1 MSEGYIGLGPTYGF
15 FNKQNIAGS
24 TATTYNLDF
33 DCVSANGL
41 IVSLDGIVQEPG
53 YAYSVGRSATGVAQ
67 IVFAEALPVT
77 TISSSLSATSGA
89 SLITG
94 FTAAQVSNLVVGQ
107 GVSGNTNIPED
118 TFIASKPSSTSI
130 TITNA
135 VSAAFTNQSITFGS
149 RIYVVYLG
157 NVLQTASS
165 STVNTQPLIEMF
177 NGDGTA
183 QSVSL
188 GRTPPTAG
196 SIAVFLDGVFQRGGG
211 NAFSLSGGAITFTG
225 ATTSGTNNIVVMHLA
240 TEDNRVTNTT
250 QDAAVT
256 NAKLNLDYSNAS
268 YRAPTVDA
276 ATQAGSGWSD
286 PQQSD
291 TTWELNK
298 ANASTNYG
306 VNDILVYLNGVCL
319 IPTTDYTISGR
330 IMTLTGGVP
339 PVGSNLVVRY
349 LPLVG

>member
-24 TATTYNLDF
+24 AATTYNLDF

-67 IVFAEALPVT
+67 ITFAEALPTT
-77 TISSSLSATSGA
+77 TISSSLTLTAGSNN
-89 SLITG
+89 ITG
-94 FTAAQVSNLVVGQ
+94 FTTAQTANLQVGQ
-107 GVSGNTNIPED
+107 GVTGNAAIPAD
-118 TFIASKPSSTSI
+118 TYIATVGSTSI
-130 TITNA
+130 TLTN
-135 VSAAFTNQSITFGS
+135 SATDSLTSQTMTFGS
-149 RIYVVYLG
+149 RIYIVFMG

-183 QSVSL
+183 QTVSL

-211 NAFSLSGGAITFTG
+211 NAFSLAGGAITFTG

-250 QDAAVT
+250 IDGAVT
-256 NAKLNLDYSNAS
+256 NKKLNLDYSDAS
-268 YRAPTVDA
+268 YRAPT
-276 ATQAGSGWSD
+276 TNTNFSAGTLSIKS
-286 PQQSD
+286 
-291 TTWELNK
+291 
-298 ANASTNYG
+298 ASPTVNYG
-306 VNDILVYLNGVCL
+306 VNDVLVFLNGVCL
-319 IPTTDYTISGR
+319 TPTTDYTISST
-330 IMTLTGGVP
+330 TLTLVGGAP
-339 PVGSNLVVRY
+339 PSGSNIVVRY

>member
-77 TISSSLSATSGA
+77 TISGTLAFNTGSNTV
-89 SLITG
+89 TG
-94 FTAAQVSNLVVGQ
+94 FTTAQTANLQVGQ
-107 GVSGNTNIPED
+107 GVTGNTAIPAD
-118 TFIASKPSSTSI
+118 TFIATVSSTSI
-130 TITNA
+130 TLTN
-135 VSAAFTNQSITFGS
+135 SATDSLTSQTMSFGS
-149 RIYVVYLG
+149 RIYIVFMG
-157 NVLQTASS
+157 NVLQSASS

-276 ATQAGSGWSD
+276 ATQAGSGWAD

>member
-24 TATTYNLDF
+24 AATTYNLDF

-77 TISSSLSATSGA
+77 TISSSLATTSG
-89 SLITG
+89 SNNITG
-94 FTAAQVSNLVVGQ
+94 FTTAQTANLVVGQ
-107 GVSGNTNIPED
+107 GVTGNAAIPAD
-118 TFIASKPSSTSI
+118 TYIASISSTSI
-130 TITNA
+130 TLTN
-135 VSAAFTNQSITFGS
+135 SATDSLTSQTMTFGS
-149 RIYVVYLG
+149 RIYIVFMG

-183 QSVSL
+183 QTVSL

-211 NAFSLSGGAITFTG
+211 NAFSLAGGAITFTG

-256 NAKLNLDYSNAS
+256 NAKLNLDYSNAT

-276 ATQAGSGWSD
+276 ATQAGGGWSN

-291 TTWELNK
+291 TTWELNM

>member
-24 TATTYNLDF
+24 AATTYNLDF

-77 TISSSLSATSGA
+77 TISSSLATTSG
-89 SLITG
+89 SNNITG
-94 FTAAQVSNLVVGQ
+94 FTTAQTANLQVGQ
-107 GVSGNTNIPED
+107 GVTGNAAIPAD
-118 TFIASKPSSTSI
+118 TYIATVGSTSI
-130 TITNA
+130 TLTN
-135 VSAAFTNQSITFGS
+135 SATDSLTSQTMTFGS
-149 RIYVVYLG
+149 RIYIVFMG

-183 QSVSL
+183 QTVSL

-211 NAFSLSGGAITFTG
+211 NAFSLAGGAITFTG

-256 NAKLNLDYSNAS
+256 NKKLNLDYSDAS
-268 YRAPTVDA
+268 YRAPT
-276 ATQAGSGWSD
+276 TNTNFSAGTLSIKS
-286 PQQSD
+286 
-291 TTWELNK
+291 
-298 ANASTNYG
+298 ASPTVNYG
-306 VNDILVYLNGVCL
+306 VNDVLVFLNGVCL
-319 IPTTDYTISGR
+319 TPTTDYTISST
-330 IMTLTGGVP
+330 TLTLVGGAP
-339 PVGSNLVVRY
+339 PSGSNIVVRY

>member
-24 TATTYNLDF
+24 AATTYNLDF

-67 IVFAEALPVT
+67 ITFAEALPTT
-77 TISSSLSATSGA
+77 TISSSLTLTAGSNN
-89 SLITG
+89 ITG
-94 FTAAQVSNLVVGQ
+94 FTTAQTANLQVGQ
-107 GVSGNTNIPED
+107 GVTGNAAIPAD
-118 TFIASKPSSTSI
+118 TYIATVGSTSI
-130 TITNA
+130 TLTNNA
-135 VSAAFTNQSITFGS
+135 TDSLTSQTMTFGS
-149 RIYVVYLG
+149 RIYIVFMG

-183 QSVSL
+183 QTVSL

-211 NAFSLSGGAITFTG
+211 NAFSLAGGAITFTG

-250 QDAAVT
+250 IDGAVT
-256 NAKLNLDYSNAS
+256 NKKLNLDYSDAS
-268 YRAPTVDA
+268 YRAPT
-276 ATQAGSGWSD
+276 TNTNFSAGTLSIKS
-286 PQQSD
+286 
-291 TTWELNK
+291 
-298 ANASTNYG
+298 ASPTVNYG
-306 VNDILVYLNGVCL
+306 VNDVLVFLNGVCL
-319 IPTTDYTISGR
+319 TPTTDYTISST
-330 IMTLTGGVP
+330 TLTLVGGAP
-339 PVGSNLVVRY
+339 PAGSNIVVRY

>member
-67 IVFAEALPVT
+67 ITFAEALPVT
-77 TISSSLSATSGA
+77 TISGSLAFNTGTNTV
-89 SLITG
+89 TG
-94 FTAAQVSNLVVGQ
+94 FTTAQTANLVVGQ
-107 GVSGNTNIPED
+107 GVTGNVGIPAD
-118 TFIASKPSSTSI
+118 TFIATVGSTSI
-130 TITNA
+130 TLTNN
-135 VSAAFTNQSITFGS
+135 VTSSQTSQSVTFGS
-149 RIYVVYLG
+149 RIYIVFMG

-211 NAFSLSGGAITFTG
+211 NAFSLAGGAITFTG

-256 NAKLNLDYSNAS
+256 NAKLNLDYSNVS
-268 YRAPTVDA
+268 YRAPTVNA
-276 ATQAGSGWSD
+276 SFSAG
-286 PQQSD
+286 
-291 TTWELNK
+291 TLNIK
-298 ANASTNYG
+298 SANASTNYG
-306 VNDILVYLNGVCL
+306 VNDVLVFLNGVCL
-319 IPTTDYTISGR
+319 TPTTDYTISST
-330 IMTLTGGVP
+330 ILTLVGGAP
-339 PVGSNLVVRY
+339 PSGSNIVVRY

>member
-1 MSEGYIGLGPTYGF
+1 MSEGYIGLAPTYGF
-15 FNKQNIAGS
+15 FNKQNIAAS
-24 TATTYNLDF
+24 AATTYDLDF

-53 YAYSVGRSATGVAQ
+53 YAFSVGRSASNGNAQ
-67 IVFAEALPVT
+67 ITFAEALPVT
-77 TISSSLSATSGA
+77 TISGLVVSAGSNNV
-89 SLITG
+89 TG
-94 FTAAQVSNLVVGQ
+94 FTTAQTANLQVGQ
-107 GVSGNTNIPED
+107 GVTGNANIPAD
-118 TFIASKPSSTSI
+118 TFIATVSSTSI
-130 TITNA
+130 TLTNNA
-135 VSAAFTNQSITFGS
+135 SASGSSQSVTFGS
-149 RIYVVYLG
+149 RIYIVFMG

-165 STVNTQPLIEMF
+165 STVNTQPLVEMF
-177 NGDGTA
+177 NGDGTS
-183 QSVSL
+183 QTVSL

-211 NAFSLSGGAITFTG
+211 NAYSLSGGAITFTG

-256 NAKLNLDYSNAS
+256 NAKLNLDYTNAT

-286 PQQSD
+286 PQKSD
-291 TTWELNK
+291 TTCELRK
-298 ANASTNYG
+298 ANATTNYG
-306 VNDILVYLNGVCL
+306 VNDVLVYLNGVCL
-319 IPTTDYTISGR
+319 IPTTDYTISGQ

>member
-1 MSEGYIGLGPTYGF
+1 MSEGYIGLAPTYGF
-15 FNKQNIAGS
+15 FNKQNIAAS
-24 TATTYNLDF
+24 AATTYDLDF

-53 YAYSVGRSATGVAQ
+53 YAYSVGRSASNGNAQ
-67 IVFAEALPVT
+67 ITFAEALPVT
-77 TISSSLSATSGA
+77 TISGLVVSAGSNNV
-89 SLITG
+89 TG
-94 FTAAQVSNLVVGQ
+94 FTTAQTANLQVGQ
-107 GVSGNTNIPED
+107 GVTGNANIPAD
-118 TFIASKPSSTSI
+118 TFIATVSSTSI
-130 TITNA
+130 TLTNNA
-135 VSAAFTNQSITFGS
+135 SASGSSQSITFGS
-149 RIYVVYLG
+149 RVYIVYMG

-165 STVNTQPLIEMF
+165 STVNTQPLVEMF
-177 NGDGTA
+177 NGDGTS
-183 QSVSL
+183 QTVSL

-196 SIAVFLDGVFQRGGG
+196 SIAVFLDGVFQRGAG
-211 NAFSLSGGAITFTG
+211 NAYSLSGGSITFTG

-250 QDAAVT
+250 ADAAVT
-256 NAKLNLDYSNAS
+256 NKKLNLDYSDAT
-268 YRAPTVDA
+268 YRAPTVDT

-286 PQQSD
+286 PQKSD
-291 TTWELNK
+291 TTWELRK
-298 ANASTNYG
+298 ANATTNYG

-319 IPTTDYTISGR
+319 IPTTDYTISGQ